1 MPGRLTVDRLRSLL
15 RPGTTVFVESASAE
29 PLGIAEFLTSDPSLT
44 RGVRFVGGWLPGINR
59 FDYALDPDAVME
71 AFFPIRSFVASPG
84 AGRQIVRPLHYSEIF
99 TYLCDVCPVDVA
111 FLQVAPPDGDGNCS
125 LGIVAEFVPAIL
137 DKARVIVAEVSSALP
152 APPLALKIP
161 YQRLDW
167 IVETDRPPPE
177 FVPDDRDGTVADTIA
192 GHVAGLIRDGDT
204 LQIGLG
210 RIQHA
215 VLRRLHGHRNLG
227 LHSGLA
233 SDGVLDLIQAGA
245 MPRPLVC
252 AVGLGTRRLYE
263 FLGETRQFRF
273 ASVAEVHFISALA
286 AVDRFVS
293 INSAL
298 EVDLFGQVNA
308 EIANG
313 RRVSGVGGLVDFMRG
328 AKASPGG
335 RSILA
340 LPATARG
347 GASRI
352 VSRLAPGAVVSAA
365 RADLDYVVTEHGAA
379 ALRYGSVEERAE
391 ALIAIAAP
399 AERGALEQ
407 AWRDM
412 GKEGRT

>member
-1 MPGRLTVDRLRSLL
+1 MPGRLTAETLRHLL

-29 PLGIAEFLTSDPSLT
+29 PLGIAAMLAEDPALT

-71 AFFPIRSFVASPG
+71 AFFPIRAFVKTPG

-99 TYLCDVCPVDVA
+99 TYLRDVCPIDVA
-111 FLQVAPPDGDGNCS
+111 FLQVAPPDRDGNCS

-137 DKARVIVAEVSSALP
+137 GKAKTIVAEVSSAMP
-152 APPLALKIP
+152 APPLAVKIP
-161 YQRLDW
+161 YHRLGW
-167 IVETDRPPPE
+167 VVETDRPPPE
-177 FVPDDRDGTVADTIA
+177 FPIDERDAAVAATIA
-192 GHVAGLIRDGDT
+192 KHVATLVRDGDT
-204 LQIGLG
+204 LQVGLG

-215 VLRRLHGHRNLG
+215 VLRQLRDHRNLG
-227 LHSGLA
+227 LHSGLV
-233 SDGVLDLIQAGA
+233 SDGVLDLIEAGA
-245 MPRPLVC
+245 MPRPLVA
-252 AVGLGTRRLYE
+252 AVGLGTRRLYD
-263 FLGETRQFRF
+263 FLGETRQVRF
-273 ASVAEVHFISALA
+273 ASVEDVHFTTALA

-308 EIANG
+308 EIADG

-328 AKASPGG
+328 ARASPGG

-347 GASRI
+347 GVSRI
-352 VSRLAPGAVVSAA
+352 VARLAPGASVSAA
-365 RADLDYVVTEHGAA
+365 RADLDYVVTEHGVA

-399 AERGALEQ
+399 SERGDLERV
-407 AWRDM
+407 WRDM
-412 GKEGRT
+412 VKEGRT